1 MGAEA
6 KGDRASQGPVWIK
19 RYANRKLYD
28 LAARRYITL
37 EGVARLVEA
46 GHDVR
51 VLDNPTGQDVTAL
64 IFSQIIVEQARER
77 PEDLS
82 QALLASV
89 IRAKGEVLAL
99 LERLLGLST
108 ALPALMEEISIKPAN
123 GGQSG
128 ADVNPILRLL
138 DIPARE
144 DVLRLI
150 HQIDRLSARLDDMVE
165 GVGEPGH
172 IGPKHSE

>member
-6 KGDRASQGPVWIK
+6 DGNRACQGPVWIK

-51 VLDNPTGQDVTAL
+51 VVDNPTGQDVTAL

-108 ALPALMEEISIKPAN
+108 ALPALMEEISIKPAT

-165 GVGEPGH
+165 GANAPE
-172 IGPKHSE
+172 